1 VYAAPP
7 PFDCA
12 ATNSVCPIMT
22 SSDTS
27 IVSLF
32 PPVINGPRSDTEVD
46 LDELERE
53 DEGVEDEGVEDSGVT
68 DNGAA
73 RDSASAARA

>member
-1 VYAAPP
+1 MYAAPP

-53 DEGVEDEGVEDSGVT
+53 DEGVEDSGVT
-68 DNGAA
+68 DSGAA